1 MTWPMGHPHPY
12 ETTPNFKLAPLT
24 GDPITD
30 KENERFMRVL
40 VIGATGA
47 IGSRLLPQLRA
58 AGHEV
63 IGTSRSADKA
73 KRLPALGAD
82 GVVLDVLDAAAVN
95 KAVAAT
101 RPEAIIYE
109 PTALAD
115 VTDLR
120 HFDRSFAATSRLRT
134 KGADHVI
141 AAARQYEVPRLI
153 AQSYACHRYA
163 RVGDPIKSE
172 DDPLDPSPAA
182 REAMGALAYLD
193 NAVTAA
199 GGIALRYGSFY
210 GQPDDPLVAAV
221 QARKFPI
228 IGDGAGVW
236 SFVHLDDAAAATVL
250 ALNQRGPAIYNIVDD
265 EPAATSVWLTALAK
279 IVGAKP
285 PLHIPR
291 PMGRLLAGDVLVSF
305 ATESRGASN
314 AKAKR
319 ELDWSLRYPSWRQG
333 FAVSYGPATSQQA
346 AA

>member
-1 MTWPMGHPHPY
+1 
-12 ETTPNFKLAPLT
+12 
-24 GDPITD
+24 
-30 KENERFMRVL
+30 MRVL

-73 KRLPALGAD
+73 KRLHALGAD
-82 GVVLDVLDAAAVN
+82 GVVVNVLDAGAVN

-120 HFDRSFAATSRLRT
+120 HFDRSFAVTSRLRT
-134 KGADHVI
+134 QGADHVI

-163 RVGDPIKSE
+163 RVGGPIQSE
-172 DDPLDPSPAA
+172 DDPLDPAPAA

-210 GQPDDPLVAAV
+210 GQADDPLVAAV

-236 SFVHLDDAAAATVL
+236 SFIHLDDAAAATVL
-250 ALNQRGPAIYNIVDD
+250 ALNHSGPTIYNIVDD
-265 EPAATSVWLTALAK
+265 EPAAVSVWLPELAK
-279 IVGAKP
+279 IVGAKS
-285 PLHIPR
+285 PLRIPR
-291 PMGRLLAGDVLVSF
+291 TMGRLLAGNVLVSF

-319 ELDWSLRYPSWRQG
+319 ELGWTPRYPSWRQG
-333 FAVSYGPATSQQA
+333 FVACYGRSSAQQA
-346 AA
+346 AAVNGHLKVPGFGQEKVPTPIGQEVGM